1 MAAHSLL
8 TYFQNA
14 YSKATGIALPSKLSN
29 GPAQRT
35 FSIRVSALRS
45 EHGFS
50 VADVK
55 DLIDFMFSHNPAGK
69 RDPASY
75 GSVAMLFYTARIYSS
90 IKESGQNWRTDVAP
104 TPYRRKAIS
113 DLDGAGLF
121 E

>member
-1 MAAHSLL
+1 MASHSIL
-8 TYFQNA
+8 THFQCA
-14 YSKATGIALPSKLSN
+14 YSRVTGIALPEKLRN

-35 FSIRVSALRS
+35 FAVRVAELRS
-45 EHGFS
+45 KHSFS

-69 RDPASY
+69 RDPAAY
-75 GSVAMLFYTARIYSS
+75 GSVAMLFYSAPIYRE
-90 IKESGQNWRTDVAP
+90 IKDAGQNWRTDVAP
-104 TPYRRKAIS
+104 TPYRRKTTS